1 VAKYSNRK
9 CSACASGKEKMVRS
23 SGIDRT
29 LLMVSL
35 LLIAIGFLMIF
46 SSTPIIA
53 REKFGDSFHFFK
65 KQLLWLVLGLMVFA
79 ALILVKA
86 PFYLNQ
92 RLIMAI
98 MAMAFTG
105 LSLVF
110 FFQKINNTSRWI
122 RIAGFSVQP
131 SEFAKIAL
139 VLYLALMLS
148 RKENDVNNLKYLGL
162 ILLPVVFMEGLIL
175 KEPDFG
181 NFVLVGGITMVML
194 FLAGVRLKY
203 FAVFFA
209 LLIPLLLL
217 LIQLDPMRQERI
229 KSFLNPEI
237 YASGQ
242 GFQALQSTY
251 AIGSGGLF
259 GQGIGNSTQKLFYLP
274 YAYSD
279 FIYAII
285 AEELGFFGALAV
297 IALFVIYYLRGMV
310 IAGQSDNPHTYLLV
324 TGLVFLIVL
333 QSMINISVA
342 VGLFPTK
349 GIPLPFISSG
359 GTSLLSS
366 LIITGIILNVS
377 RQRKVVFLND

>member
-1 VAKYSNRK
+1 
-9 CSACASGKEKMVRS
+9 MVKA

-29 LLMVSL
+29 LLTVSL

-46 SSTPIIA
+46 STTPVIA
-53 REKFGDSFHFFK
+53 REKFGDSFHFFN
-65 KQLLWLVLGLMVFA
+65 KQLIFLLLGLLVFVF
-79 ALILVKA
+79 LILVKT

-98 MAMAFTG
+98 MALAFTG

-122 RIAGFSVQP
+122 RLGGMSIQP

-139 VLYLALMLS
+139 VLYLAMMLS
-148 RKENDVNNLKYLGL
+148 RKETDINNLRQLGL
-162 ILLPVVFMEGLIL
+162 ILLPVIFMEGLIL

-181 NFVLVGGITMVML
+181 NFVLIGAITLVML
-194 FLAGVRLKY
+194 FVAGLRLKY
-203 FAVFFA
+203 FAVFFM
-209 LLIPLLLL
+209 LLILLLVL
-217 LIQLDPMRQERI
+217 LVQSSPMRQERFN
-229 KSFLNPEI
+229 SFLNPES
-237 YASGQ
+237 YAATH
-242 GFQALQSTY
+242 GFQAMQSTY

-279 FIYAII
+279 FIFAII
-285 AEELGFFGALAV
+285 AEEMGFIGALAV
-297 IALFVIYYLRGMV
+297 IALFVLYYLRGMV
-310 IAGQSDNPHTYLLV
+310 IARQSDTPHTYLLV
-324 TGLVFLIVL
+324 TGLVFLIVF

-366 LIITGIILNVS
+366 LMITGIILNVS
-377 RQRKVVFLND
+377 RQRKVVFVND

>member
-1 VAKYSNRK
+1 
-9 CSACASGKEKMVRS
+9 
-23 SGIDRT
+23 
-29 LLMVSL
+29 LLTVSL

-46 SSTPIIA
+46 STTPVIA
-53 REKFGDSFHFFK
+53 REKFGDSFHFFN
-65 KQLLWLVLGLMVFA
+65 KQLLFLLLGLLIFVF
-79 ALILVKA
+79 LILFKK

-92 RLIMAI
+92 RLVMAI
-98 MAMAFTG
+98 MALAFTG
-105 LSLVF
+105 LSMVF
-110 FFQKINNTSRWI
+110 FFQKVNNTSRWI
-122 RIAGFSVQP
+122 RFGGMSLQP

-148 RKENDVNNLKYLGL
+148 RRESDINNIKQLGL
-162 ILLPVVFMEGLIL
+162 ILLPVGFMEGLIL

-181 NFVLVGGITMVML
+181 NFVLIGVITMVML
-194 FLAGVRLKY
+194 FVAGLRLKY
-203 FAVFFA
+203 FAVFFV
-209 LLIPLLLL
+209 LLIPLLVLL
-217 LIQLDPMRQERI
+217 VQGSPMRQERI
-229 KSFLNPEI
+229 KSFLNPES
-237 YASGQ
+237 YAATQ
-242 GFQALQSTY
+242 GFQATQSTY

-279 FIYAII
+279 FIFAII

-297 IALFVIYYLRGMV
+297 IALFALYYLRGMV
-310 IAGQSDNPHTYLLV
+310 IARQSDNPHTYLLV
-324 TGLVFLIVL
+324 TGLVFLIVF

-366 LIITGIILNVS
+366 LMITGIILNVS
-377 RQRKVVFLND
+377 RQRKVVFVND

>member
-1 VAKYSNRK
+1 
-9 CSACASGKEKMVRS
+9 MVKS
-23 SGIDRT
+23 SGMDRT

-46 SSTPIIA
+46 STTPVIA
-53 REKFGDSFHFFK
+53 REKFGDSLLFFK
-65 KQLLWLVLGLMVFA
+65 KQLLWLCLGLIVFA
-79 ALILVKA
+79 ALIFLKK

-92 RLIMAI
+92 RLVMAI
-98 MAMAFTG
+98 MALAFTG

-122 RIAGFSVQP
+122 RFAGFSVQP

-148 RKENDVNNLKYLGL
+148 RKEADVNNVKNLGL
-162 ILLPVVFMEGLIL
+162 ILLPVAFMEGLIL

-181 NFVLVGGITMVML
+181 NFVLIGIITVVML
-194 FLAGVRLKY
+194 FVAGVRLKY
-203 FAVFFA
+203 FAFLFI
-209 LLIPLLLL
+209 LLVPLLLL
-217 LIQLDPMRQERI
+217 LIGSDPMRQDRI
-229 KSFLNPEI
+229 RSFLNPEE

-279 FIYAII
+279 FIFAII

-297 IALFVIYYLRGMV
+297 IGLFVFYYLRGMI
-310 IAGQSDNPHTYLLV
+310 IARQSENSHTYLLV
-324 TGLVFLIVL
+324 TGLVCLIAI

-359 GTSLLSS
+359 GTSLLGS
-366 LIITGIILNVS
+366 LMITGIILNVS
-377 RQRKVVFLND
+377 RQRKVVFGND

>member
-1 VAKYSNRK
+1 
-9 CSACASGKEKMVRS
+9 MVKA

-29 LLMVSL
+29 LLTVSL

-46 SSTPIIA
+46 STTPVIA
-53 REKFGDSFHFFK
+53 KEKFGDSFHFFN
-65 KQLLWLVLGLMVFA
+65 KQLLFLLLGLLVFVF
-79 ALILVKA
+79 LILFKT

-92 RLIMAI
+92 RLVMAI
-98 MAMAFTG
+98 MALTFTG

-122 RIAGFSVQP
+122 RFGGMSIQP

-139 VLYLALMLS
+139 VLYLAMMLS
-148 RKENDVNNLKYLGL
+148 RKESDVNNIRQLGL
-162 ILLPVVFMEGLIL
+162 ILLPVIFMEGLIL

-181 NFVLVGGITMVML
+181 NFVLVGVITMVML
-194 FLAGVRLKY
+194 FVAGLRLKY
-203 FAVFFA
+203 FAIFFV
-209 LLIPLLLL
+209 LLIPLLVL
-217 LIQLDPMRQERI
+217 LIQGSPMRQERI
-229 KSFLNPEI
+229 KSFLNPEN
-237 YASGQ
+237 YAATQ
-242 GFQALQSTY
+242 GFQATQSTY

-279 FIYAII
+279 FIFAII
-285 AEELGFFGALAV
+285 AEEMGFFGALAV
-297 IALFVIYYLRGMV
+297 IALFALYFLRGMV
-310 IAGQSDNPHTYLLV
+310 IARQSDNPHTYLLV
-324 TGLVFLIVL
+324 TGLVFLIVF

-366 LIITGIILNVS
+366 LMITGIILNVS
-377 RQRKVVFLND
+377 RQRKVVFAND

>member
-1 VAKYSNRK
+1 
-9 CSACASGKEKMVRS
+9 MVKN

-29 LLMVSL
+29 LLMVAL

-46 SSTPIIA
+46 STTPIIA

-65 KQLLWLVLGLMVFA
+65 KQLFWLVLGLMVFA
-79 ALILVKA
+79 VLILIKT

-92 RLIMAI
+92 RLVMAI
-98 MAMAFTG
+98 MITAFTG

-122 RIAGFSVQP
+122 RFAGFSVQP

-148 RKENDVNNLKYLGL
+148 RKESDVNNVKNLGL
-162 ILLPVVFMEGLIL
+162 ILLPVAFMEGLIL

-181 NFVLVGGITMVML
+181 NFVLIGVITFVML
-194 FLAGVRLKY
+194 FVAGVRLKY
-203 FAVFFA
+203 FTIFFVI
-209 LLIPLLLL
+209 LIPLFLL
-217 LIQLDPMRQERI
+217 LIRIDPMRQERI
-229 KSFLNPEI
+229 RSFLNPEI
-237 YASGQ
+237 YASGE

-285 AEELGFFGALAV
+285 AEELGLFGALAV
-297 IALFVIYYLRGMV
+297 IVLFVIYYLRGML

-324 TGLVFLIVL
+324 TGLVCLIAL
-333 QSMINISVA
+333 QSLINISVA
-342 VGLFPTK
+342 VVLFPTK

-366 LIITGIILNVS
+366 LMITGIILNVS
-377 RQRKVVFLND
+377 RQRKMVFGND

>member
-1 VAKYSNRK
+1 
-9 CSACASGKEKMVRS
+9 MVKKG
-23 SGIDRT
+23 GIDRT

-46 SSTPIIA
+46 STTPVLA

-65 KQLLWLVLGLMVFA
+65 KQLVWLALGL
-79 ALILVKA
+79 LIFTVMTLSKA

-92 RLIMAI
+92 RLIMAV
-98 MAMAFTG
+98 MALAFTG

-122 RIAGFSVQP
+122 RFAGFSVQP
-131 SEFAKIAL
+131 SEFAKIIL
-139 VLYLALMLS
+139 VLYLAMMLS
-148 RKENDVNNLKYLGL
+148 RKDGDVNNVKNLGL
-162 ILLPVVFMEGLIL
+162 ILLPVAFMEGLIL

-181 NFVLVGGITMVML
+181 NFVLISIITLVML
-194 FLAGVRLKY
+194 FVAGVRLK
-203 FAVFFA
+203 FFVIFFA
-209 LLIPLLLL
+209 LLIPLILL
-217 LIQLDPMRQERI
+217 LIRVDPIRRDRI
-229 KSFLNPEI
+229 KSFFNPEI

-297 IALFVIYYLRGMV
+297 IALFVVYFLRGMV
-310 IAGQSDNPHTYLLV
+310 IARQSDNPHTYLLV
-324 TGLVFLIVL
+324 TGLVFLIAL

-366 LIITGIILNVS
+366 LMITGIILNVS
-377 RQRKVVFLND
+377 RQRKVVFGHD